1 MEDYRVAAAAFPA
14 AAHGPGDAD
23 IVMDNVPCIR
33 PEPGDNPEV
42 MRCTEGLLN
51 IIDSAMKQTHKLIE
65 NQDTSLEKIGSALQR
80 VENMF
85 FSQAKALEAIYTVIQ
100 DIQVQVTDLK
110 TRDKEE
116 KEHKATKDL
125 PELSQ
130 EEEDQVEEFM
140 KDSRNADASYLQE
153 EEMLNVE
160 KFTYNV
166 VVGAIQNKAY
176 QLLKDAETGKWVQF
190 NHVNGWVPWRSL
202 FEQVSTKVC
211 ANQLGIT
218 ADQMEQTFFK
228 VLLHYTSR
236 GQGNPE
242 SSTYLFMVKQYQ
254 YQGQQHKF
262 LLIKRR
268 VPPGGWDNWN
278 QTNSWGKRGRWN

>member
-1 MEDYRVAAAAFPA
+1 M
-14 AAHGPGDAD
+14 
-23 IVMDNVPCIR
+23 
-33 PEPGDNPEV
+33 
-42 MRCTEGLLN
+42 L
-51 IIDSAMKQTHKLIE
+51 
-65 NQDTSLEKIGSALQR
+65 
-80 VENMF
+80 
-85 FSQAKALEAIYTVIQ
+85 
-100 DIQVQVTDLK
+100 
-110 TRDKEE
+110 
-116 KEHKATKDL
+116 
-125 PELSQ
+125 Q

-140 KDSRNADASYLQE
+140 KDNNNADASYLQE
-153 EEMLNVE
+153 EELLNVE

-190 NHVNGWVPWRSL
+190 NHVNGWVPWRAL

-211 ANQLGIT
+211 TNQLGIT
-218 ADQMEQTFFK
+218 ADQMKQTFFK

-242 SSTYLFMVKQYQ
+242 SSTYLFMVKQYP